1 MKKIWAKHKLLIIT
15 ASCFVSLAAAVCFL
29 TAPFVNKI
37 KEKSDRVQ
45 EKIIDNQITGE
56 RTASIPKMEELDSG
70 YESEKKYFDVILD
83 PEREIDFIKELES
96 LAEETGNEIA
106 LKVSETDDPNDAKKK
121 KTSGSKKDEKTI
133 KEDLSYDNYIVMQ
146 IDLYG
151 NYQEMAD
158 FIHKLE
164 NFKYFC
170 NIISIECKKETE
182 VSENRVLPSSSKSV
196 SPKSL
201 FSPVSGRTQVESI
214 EKKEK
219 DILHSIINA
228 VVYIKK

>member
-1 MKKIWAKHKLLIIT
+1 MKKIWSKHKLLIIT
-15 ASCFVSLAAAVCFL
+15 ASCFVLLVATVYFL

-37 KEKSDRVQ
+37 KEKSDKIQ

-56 RTASIPKMEELDSG
+56 RTASIPKMEELDNG

-96 LAEETGNEIA
+96 LADETGNKIA
-106 LKVSETDDPNDAKKK
+106 LKVNETNDPNDGKTK
-121 KTSGSKKDEKTI
+121 KTAGNKKNEKTI
-133 KEDLSYDNYIVMQ
+133 KEDLSYDNYIVIQ

-151 NYQEMAD
+151 DYQEMMN
-158 FIHKLE
+158 FIRKLE

-182 VSENRVLPSSSKSV
+182 ISESRVLPSDSKNI
-196 SPKSL
+196 
-201 FSPVSGRTQVESI
+201 FSKPSFYPVSGKTQVESV
-214 EKKEK
+214 EKNEK
-219 DILHSIINA
+219 DTLHSIINV